1 MMAPGSQYLEENGNG
16 SPKVTRNG
24 KGGGHMPRS
33 DESKMW
39 DLDGDGVLDDAELA
53 LKNMAAGNADIDKQ
67 EIYKLMQ
74 EHISVQRSLWK
85 FKQIAAAFF
94 VLIVILGIANVG
106 TSFAAAII
114 AKDTTAS
121 GGNLKEKGESGVT
134 LGTQTYADQ
143 TDVFVEPSDVKLS
156 KLGGTCSG
164 FYNCAPGL
172 VCNPDTEECENDP
185 NRTIFSTLEI
195 NVEQGK
201 AMVEECKQ
209 GRTVFLDRK
218 FTHGTDMQLAI
229 CPPQSGHKA
238 VYDNK
243 ALPSVHIETP
253 RGIAVIAPNADGT
266 YYTATG
272 EGVTSDKNFPCDETI
287 DCDLGLVCHLEQTA
301 QLEEGVNDE
310 FVNKCVEFYAT
321 TSEGAFF
328 TSDSDSCNADE
339 DCDEG
344 YACDLGNCRYVP
356 VRPPADA
363 PRPSPAD
370 TATVV
375 ETTTPPPSP
384 AATSTNTFVGTTVL
398 NGGVR
403 HLREV

>member
-1 MMAPGSQYLEENGNG
+1 MTCVHFHLSCKIIPLLTQHIFLSTLIQHYLY
-16 SPKVTRNG
+16 T
-24 KGGGHMPRS
+24 
-33 DESKMW
+33 
-39 DLDGDGVLDDAELA
+39 VLDDAELA
-53 LKNMAAGNADIDKQ
+53 LKNMAAGHADIDKQ

-114 AKDTTAS
+114 AKDTAAS
-121 GGNLKEKGESGVT
+121 GGNLKAKGDDGVT
-134 LGTQTYADQ
+134 LGTQTSAEK
-143 TDVFVEPSDVKLS
+143 TDVFVEPSDSKLS

-253 RGIAVIAPNADGT
+253 RGIAIIAPNAEGT

-272 EGVTSDKNFPCDETI
+272 EGVTSDKSFPCDESI
-287 DCDLGLVCHLEQTA
+287 DCDLGLVCHLENTA
-301 QLEEGVNDE
+301 QQEGVIDE
-310 FVNKCVEFYAT
+310 HVNTCVDFYAT
-321 TSEGAFF
+321 TSAGAMF
-328 TSDSDSCNADE
+328 TSDSGGSDRCDDDD

-344 YACDLGNCRYVP
+344 YVCDVDTCRYVGS
-356 VRPPADA
+356 RPPPRPDDAPADA
-363 PRPSPAD
+363 ATIVEASTPA
-370 TATVV
+370 
-375 ETTTPPPSP
+375 PSP
-384 AATSTNTFVGTTVL
+384 AATSTRTFIGTTVL
-398 NGGVR
+398 NGNVR